1 MKKSN
6 KPTEAELEILQ
17 VLWKNEP
24 STVRFVNEELN
35 KKRRI
40 GYTTTLKIM
49 QLMFSKDML
58 ERVEAGRKHLYTS
71 IIKEKETQNVL
82 LDKFLNTTF
91 GGSAMKLVMQALGN
105 HSTSKDE
112 LDQIKDLIES
122 IEKQLIPPSPM
133 KVFLLFRF
141 CYFLHTSLA
150 DFTDSSTFRADS
162 SIASGVASLPSSR
175 DFPDSSASFVLS
187 SALFVSSL
195 SSLMAPARERV
206 PLPKWA
212 LKSKPKK

>member
-1 MKKSN
+1 MSRAPSTVNRVPTHFTLHMKKN
-6 KPTEAELEILQ
+6 KKPTEAELEILQ

-71 IIKEKETQNVL
+71 LIKEKETQNVL

-112 LDQIKDLIES
+112 LDQIKDLIKS
-122 IEKQLIPPSPM
+122 IE
-133 KVFLLFRF
+133 
-141 CYFLHTSLA
+141 
-150 DFTDSSTFRADS
+150 TD
-162 SIASGVASLPSSR
+162 
-175 DFPDSSASFVLS
+175 
-187 SALFVSSL
+187 
-195 SSLMAPARERV
+195 
-206 PLPKWA
+206 KN
-212 LKSKPKK
+212 K